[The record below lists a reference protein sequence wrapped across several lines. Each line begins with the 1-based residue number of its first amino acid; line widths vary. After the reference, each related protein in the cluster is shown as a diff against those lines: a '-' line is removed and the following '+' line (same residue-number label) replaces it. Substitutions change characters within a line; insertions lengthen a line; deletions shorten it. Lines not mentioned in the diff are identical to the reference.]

1 MKILIYGD
9 GWLGKK
15 FAEHFNADI
24 SSHRITD
31 LASLDKDLQQRKPD
45 VVINCVAKT
54 GAPNID
60 WCEDHK
66 EETLF
71 ANVNVPI
78 LLAEACKRS
87 NVFFVQLSSGC
98 IYQGD
103 NNGKGFSEEDA
114 PNFFGSFYSKT
125 KIMAEVGLKNYDC
138 LILRLRMP
146 LDNKPDERNFI
157 TKITKYKQVINLPN
171 SITLIQDLLPAAKQL
186 IDKRK
191 TGVYNI
197 TNPGS
202 MTHKEMLE
210 IYREIVDPAHTC
222 EFITLEQLHSMTK
235 AERSNCVLNT
245 EKLQKEGIQL
255 RPVKEAVRETFE
267 EYKQHLN

>member
-1 MKILIYGD
+1 MKVLIYGN

-15 FAEHFNADI
+15 FAAHFQAEI
-24 SSHRITD
+24 SPHRIKD
-31 LASLDKDLQQRKPD
+31 LASLEQDLQKYKPD

-78 LLAEACKRS
+78 LLAEACKR
-87 NVFFVQLSSGC
+87 NNIFFVHLSSGC

-103 NNGKGFSEEDA
+103 NNGKGFSEEDT

-125 KIMAEVGLKNYDC
+125 KIMAEVGLKNYQA

-146 LDNKPDERNFI
+146 IDSVPGERNFI
-157 TKITKYKQVINLPN
+157 DKIVRYSKVINVPN
-171 SITLIQDLLPAAKQL
+171 SMTCIDDLLFAAPKL
-186 IDKRK
+186 IERRA
-191 TGVYNI
+191 TGTYHI
-197 TNPGS
+197 TNPGAI
-202 MTHKEMLE
+202 THEE
-210 IYREIVDPAHTC
+210 ILQLYKEIVNPKHTY
-222 EFITLEQLHSMTK
+222 ELITLEQLHLMTK
-235 AERSNCVLNT
+235 AHRSNCILNT
-245 EKLQKEGIQL
+245 EKLQKEGIEL
-255 RPVKEAVRETFE
+255 RPIKQAVRNSLEV
-267 EYKQHLN
+267 YKQHLL

>member
-1 MKILIYGD
+1 MQTLIYGN

-15 FAEHFNADI
+15 FAAHFGAEI

-31 LASLDKDLQQRKPD
+31 LASLEKDLQQRKPT

-54 GAPNID
+54 GRPHID

-71 ANVNVPI
+71 ANVRVPF
-78 LLAEACKRS
+78 LLAEACKKH
-87 NVFFVQLSSGC
+87 NIFFVQLSSGC

-103 NNGKGFSEEDA
+103 NNGKGFSEEDP

-125 KIMAEVGLKNYDC
+125 KIMAEVALKGYDC

-171 SITLIQDLLPAAKQL
+171 SITVIQDLLPTAQKL
-186 IDKRK
+186 IEQRK
-191 TGVYNI
+191 TGVYNV
-197 TNPGS
+197 TNPGV
-202 MTHKEMLE
+202 MTHKEMLAL
-210 IYREIVDPAHTC
+210 YTEIVDPTHTC

-245 EKLQKEGIQL
+245 QKLQKEEVQL
-255 RPVKEAVRETFE
+255 RPVQQAVRETFE
-267 EYKQHLN
+267 TYKNNIV